1 MLTVRLASNGKTG
14 IIPRE
19 FTGFWGGALH
29 GWSNLNCFI
38 SVKKNGTFW
47 KYGNVGDYAFGIYEN
62 GQVGLI
68 PSNCI

>member
-1 MLTVRLASNGKTG
+1 MLTVRLASNGKIG

-29 GWSNLNCFI
+29 GWCNLNCFI